1 MLVWSQAVKDVAP
14 LKTSTKAC
22 WKMVFYYIG
31 YYRRKITNAH
41 DCKTSI
47 DTFAGRIE
55 QEIKKQFC
63 EDLNLMDLPRARH
76 SDILLEY
83 IGFTKDT
90 EQVQLL
96 LPL

>member
-41 DCKTSI
+41 DCTTENIDAAHSGDFSI
-47 DTFAGRIE
+47 AGP
-55 QEIKKQFC
+55 
-63 EDLNLMDLPRARH
+63 D
-76 SDILLEY
+76 
-83 IGFTKDT
+83 
-90 EQVQLL
+90 
-96 LPL
+96 